1 VRSQVERCRAIL
13 ERMCADAGEM
23 RGERLAPATVDELV
37 AGSVAGLGGDVTVS
51 TDVDP
56 ELGAVSLY
64 VPARAI
70 AEAIR
75 GVLKNAQDASPA
87 GAAVSLVVR
96 RADRAI
102 DFAIEDRGVGMS
114 RTVLD
119 RVGEPFFT
127 TKPLG
132 RGMGLGLFLARTI
145 VERVGGTLRLDST
158 LGRGTTAVVRV
169 PLPEPRE

>member
-1 VRSQVERCRAIL
+1 
-13 ERMCADAGEM
+13 
-23 RGERLAPATVDELV
+23 
-37 AGSVAGLGGDVTVS
+37 
-51 TDVDP
+51 
-56 ELGAVSLY
+56 

-87 GAAVSLVVR
+87 GTAVNLVVR
-96 RADRAI
+96 RGDHAV
-102 DFAIEDRGVGMS
+102 DFTIEDCGPGMP

-127 TKPLG
+127 TKPQG
-132 RGMGLGLFLARTI
+132 RGMGLGLFLARAI
-145 VERVGGTLRLDST
+145 LERVGGSLRLDST
-158 LGRGTTAVVRV
+158 LGHGTTAVLRV